1 MATLVG
7 AFLTKVRAAGE
18 PEQSMIQA
26 HDLNLFVRKCETFQ
40 ADHGHEVGGTFI
52 DDVKQYREE
61 LETILRRKGS
71 EYVLSTFPVPDS
83 YMTLTYPVNRN
94 ID

>member
-1 MATLVG
+1 VG

-26 HDLNLFVRKCETFQ
+26 HDLNLFVRKCEAFQ
-40 ADHGHEVGGTFI
+40 ADHGHEVGGRSL

-71 EYVLSTFPVPDS
+71 EYVLSTFPLPDS
-83 YMTLTYPVNRN
+83 HDTDLFSES
-94 ID
+94 